1 MQLSTQARSSIFAA
15 IACVATAI
23 VFYWIGRLQG
33 SEAVLT
39 QFRDVTFASNREEL
53 DRLLRLD
60 AMLADG
66 EVESARRSLAGVSW
80 AIYTTL
86 EEEAAGARLAASES
100 MTQSIVAVRERIAN
114 YCALPA
120 AQFHADQPVDLC
132 RTSGDPVND

>member
-1 MQLSTQARSSIFAA
+1 MALSAQARSSIFAV
-15 IACVATAI
+15 IACVATA
-23 VFYWIGRLQG
+23 VMFYFIGRLQG

-39 QFRDVTFASNREEL
+39 QFRDVTFASNRDEL

-80 AIYTTL
+80 SLYTTL

-100 MTQSIVAVRERIAN
+100 MTQSIGAVRERIAS

-120 AQFHADQPVDLC
+120 AQFHARQPVDLC
-132 RTSGDPVND
+132 RKSDPPAKE

>member
-1 MQLSTQARSSIFAA
+1 MPLSPQARSSIFAA

-33 SEAVLT
+33 SEAVLA
-39 QFRDVTFASNREEL
+39 QFRDVTFASNRDEL

-66 EVESARRSLAGVSW
+66 ELESARRSLAGVSW
-80 AIYTTL
+80 SIYTTL
-86 EEEAAGARLAASES
+86 EEEAAGVRLAATDS
-100 MTQSIVAVRERIAN
+100 MSASIAAVRERIAS

-132 RTSGDPVND
+132 RTSMNPAKE

>member
-1 MQLSTQARSSIFAA
+1 MPLSPQARSSIFAA
-15 IACVATAI
+15 IACVATAV

-33 SEAVLT
+33 SEAVLA
-39 QFRDVTFASNREEL
+39 QFRDVTFVSNRDEL

-80 AIYTTL
+80 SIYTTL
-86 EEEAAGARLAASES
+86 EEEAAGARLAATDS
-100 MTQSIVAVRERIAN
+100 MSASITAVRERIAS

-120 AQFHADQPVDLC
+120 AQFHANQPVDLC
-132 RTSGDPVND
+132 RKSETPVKE

>member
-1 MQLSTQARSSIFAA
+1 MPLSAQARSSIFAA
-15 IACVATAI
+15 IACVATAV

-33 SEAVLT
+33 SEAVLA
-39 QFRDVTFASNREEL
+39 QFRDVTFSSYRDEL

-80 AIYTTL
+80 SIHATL
-86 EEEAAGARLAASES
+86 EEEAAGARLAATDS
-100 MTQSIVAVRERIAN
+100 MRASIDAVRERIAR

-120 AQFHADQPVDLC
+120 AQFHVNQPVDLC
-132 RTSGDPVND
+132 RKSETPVKE